1 MLYRVLRDM
10 TTGHRA
16 GDVVDGGR
24 FKHLTALLQH
34 GALAPVHAP
43 PLAMLPGW
51 GERWQAL
58 PPELRTIEALIAAPA
73 VDIAAACGVDA
84 PTAALWQ
91 VEALE
96 FLKPKNCK
104 CRR

>member
-1 MLYRVLRDM
+1 MLYRVLRDLE
-10 TTGHRA
+10 TGHRA
-16 GDVVDGGR
+16 GDVVDGRR
-24 FKHLTALLQH
+24 FKHTEALLQH
-34 GALAPVHAP
+34 GVLAPVNAP
-43 PLAMLPGW
+43 PLAILPGW
-51 GERWQAL
+51 AEQWQYL
-58 PPELRTIEALIAAPA
+58 PSELQTVEAMIAAPA
-73 VDIAAACGVDA
+73 ALLAAACGVDA